1 MLTRMSNLIRNI
13 EQRQRT
19 KGPGMTDDPMD
30 PMDQTR
36 RYLSSLG
43 LPVRD
48 LGSLPASAGRFP
60 DGGQYRVEIPSVEGP
75 AALRTVIEAGREHG
89 IRIHRIS
96 QGSGIMLQTDAE
108 IEEMVALGA
117 EHDIEICLFVGPRAV
132 WDVGVQARSS
142 SGAVAAGS
150 LRGADQLV
158 YGIEDV
164 VRAVRLGLR
173 SVLVADVGQLWVLGR
188 MKSSGDLPADLIL
201 KSSVSL
207 PAANP
212 ATARLL
218 EDLGI
223 TTINL
228 PIDLTLAQ
236 VAAVRAAVD
245 VALDIYVE
253 GADDFGGT
261 VRYYEIPDLVRV
273 AAPVHLKFTVRNA
286 PGIYP
291 SGRHLE
297 TVALTTAQERVRRA
311 AIGVAMLRR
320 YFPDAVES
328 TSSVLLP
335 RPS

>member
-1 MLTRMSNLIRNI
+1 VTERSQGSRGTPS
-13 EQRQRT
+13 EE
-19 KGPGMTDDPMD
+19 PMGD
-30 PMDQTR
+30 TR

-43 LPVRD
+43 LPGRD
-48 LGSLPASAGRFP
+48 LGSPPDSPGRFP

-75 AALRTVIEAGREHG
+75 HAFRAVVEAARDHGLRV
-89 IRIHRIS
+89 HRIS

-108 IEEMVALGA
+108 IREMVALGA
-117 EHDIEICLFVGPRAV
+117 EHDIEVCLFVGPRAS
-132 WDVGVQARSS
+132 WDVGVQVTAS
-142 SGAVAAGS
+142 SGVVAAGS

-164 VRAVRLGLR
+164 VRAVGLGLR
-173 SVLVADVGQLWVLGR
+173 SVLVADLGQLWVLGR
-188 MKSSGDLPADLIL
+188 MKRTGDLPADLIL

-218 EDLGI
+218 EDLGV
-223 TTINL
+223 TTVNL
-228 PIDLTLAQ
+228 PVDLTLAQ
-236 VAAVRAAVD
+236 VAAIRAAVD
-245 VALDIYVE
+245 VPLDLYVE

-261 VRYYEIPDLVRV
+261 VRYYEVPELVRL

-297 TVALTTAQERVRRA
+297 PVAVATAQERVRRA

-320 YFPDAVES
+320 YLPGAVES
-328 TSSVLLP
+328 TSSRLLP
-335 RPS
+335 AAS

>member
-1 MLTRMSNLIRNI
+1 MN
-13 EQRQRT
+13 
-19 KGPGMTDDPMD
+19 DDPMGA
-30 PMDQTR
+30 TR

-43 LPVRD
+43 LPGRD
-48 LGSLPASAGRFP
+48 LGALPESARRFP
-60 DGGQYRVEIPSVEGP
+60 DGGQFRVEIPSVEGP
-75 AALRTVIEAGREHG
+75 AAFRAVLAAGREHG
-89 IRIHRIS
+89 VRVHRVS
-96 QGSGIMLQTDAE
+96 QGSGVMLQTDAE

-117 EHDIEICLFVGPRAV
+117 EHDVEVCLFVGPRAS
-132 WDVGVQARSS
+132 WDVGVQATAS
-142 SGAVAAGS
+142 SGAVVAGA

-164 VRAVRLGLR
+164 VRAVGLGLR

-188 MKSSGDLPADLIL
+188 MKRSGDLPQDLVL

-218 EDLGI
+218 EDLGV
-223 TTINL
+223 TTVNL

-245 VALDIYVE
+245 VPLDVYVE

-261 VRYYEIPDLVRV
+261 VRYYEVPDLVRV
-273 AAPVHLKFTVRNA
+273 AAPVYLKFTVRNA

-311 AIGVAMLRR
+311 AIGAAMLRR
-320 YFPDAVES
+320 YYAAAVPS
-328 TSSVLLP
+328 TSSALLA
-335 RPS
+335 SS

>member
-1 MLTRMSNLIRNI
+1 MA
-13 EQRQRT
+13 
-19 KGPGMTDDPMD
+19 DDHTEPMGT
-30 PMDQTR
+30 TR

-43 LPVRD
+43 LPGRD
-48 LGSLPASAGRFP
+48 VGSPPESGRRFP

-75 AALRTVIEAGREHG
+75 AAFRAVIAAASEHG
-89 IRIHRIS
+89 VRVHRIS

-108 IEEMVALGA
+108 IEEMIALGA
-117 EHDIEICLFVGPRAV
+117 EHDIEVCLFVGPRAS
-132 WDVGVQARSS
+132 WDVGVQVTAS
-142 SGAVAAGS
+142 SGAVAAGT

-164 VRAVRLGLR
+164 VRAVGLGLR

-188 MKSSGDLPADLIL
+188 MKRDGDLPENLIL

-218 EDLGI
+218 EDLGVS
-223 TTINL
+223 TINL
-228 PIDLTLAQ
+228 PIDLTLPQ
-236 VAAVRAAVD
+236 IAAIRAAVAVPLD
-245 VALDIYVE
+245 VYIE

-261 VRYYEIPDLVRV
+261 VRYYEVPELVRV
-273 AAPVHLKFTVRNA
+273 AAPIHLKFTVRNA

-297 TVALTTAQERVRRA
+297 TVAVTTAQERVRRA
-311 AIGVAMLRR
+311 AIGLAMLRR
-320 YFPDAVES
+320 YYGDAVES
-328 TSSVLLP
+328 STSALVI
-335 RPS
+335 PS

>member
-1 MLTRMSNLIRNI
+1 MA
-13 EQRQRT
+13 
-19 KGPGMTDDPMD
+19 DDPME
-30 PMDQTR
+30 QTR
-36 RYLSSLG
+36 RYLSTLG
-43 LPVRD
+43 LPARD
-48 LGSLPASAGRFP
+48 LGSLPASPGRFP

-75 AALRTVIEAGREHG
+75 AALRAVIEAGREHG

-108 IEEMVALGA
+108 IEDMAALGA
-117 EHDIEICLFVGPRAV
+117 EHDIEVCLFVGPRAG
-132 WDVGVQARSS
+132 WDVGVQARSP
-142 SGAVAAGS
+142 SGAVVAGS

-164 VRAVRLGLR
+164 LRAVRLGLR

-188 MKSSGDLPADLIL
+188 MKRSGDLPEDLIL

-218 EDLGI
+218 EDLGV
-223 TTINL
+223 TTVNL

-245 VALDIYVE
+245 VALDVYVE

-328 TSSVLLP
+328 PSSVLLP
-335 RPS
+335 RSS